1 MKIYTDK
8 EYQQQ
13 YHASLEYEE
22 ITQNVRGFNEIAS
35 HKSQWTHTQYS
46 FLYLGEGVEVNFFEE
61 EIYVDHNCLV
71 EHDDRQCLTAKF
83 YFQGNHGV
91 ICPDV
96 QGVSGKYQEIGGRH
110 YLFYLPNIEEIEQYW
125 ATDYLK
131 MLRIQVDLQVIRKF
145 ITELHSVPEI
155 LTPLIKSDNSDRFHH
170 DVGKITPEMKT
181 IARQICY
188 HPYQG
193 AIARMYL
200 EAKVWE
206 LLAMQLSQLGD
217 LTPIKPSLKPQTL
230 DCIYEAREILLS
242 ELENPPSI
250 SQLSQQVG
258 ICQRTLRRGF
268 KELFGTTVIGYLNQ
282 KRMEK
287 AQQLL
292 REKQLSVSEVANIV
306 GYSHFGHF
314 STAFKNQFGI
324 TPSQCLAGEKII

>member
-13 YHASLEYEE
+13 YDASLEYEE
-22 ITQNVRGFNEIAS
+22 ITQNVRGFNEVGC
-35 HKSQWTHTQYS
+35 HKSQWTNTQYS
-46 FLYLGEGVEVNFFEE
+46 FLCLGEGIEVNFFEE
-61 EIYVDHNCLV
+61 EIYLDHNCLV

-91 ICPDV
+91 ISPDV
-96 QGVSGKYQEIGGRH
+96 QGVSAQYREVGGQH
-110 YLFYLPNIEEIEQYW
+110 YLFYLPNMEEVEQCW
-125 ATDYLK
+125 AGDYLK

-145 ITELHSVPEI
+145 ITELNDIPVL
-155 LTPLIKSDNSDRFHH
+155 LTSLIESDNPKRFHH
-170 DVGKITPEMKT
+170 NVGKITPEMKT

-206 LLAMQLSQLGD
+206 LLAMQLNQLGD
-217 LTPIKPSLKPQTL
+217 STPLKSSLKPQTL

-258 ICQRTLRRGF
+258 VCQRTLRRGF

-292 REKQLSVSEVANIV
+292 RQKQLSVSEVANIV